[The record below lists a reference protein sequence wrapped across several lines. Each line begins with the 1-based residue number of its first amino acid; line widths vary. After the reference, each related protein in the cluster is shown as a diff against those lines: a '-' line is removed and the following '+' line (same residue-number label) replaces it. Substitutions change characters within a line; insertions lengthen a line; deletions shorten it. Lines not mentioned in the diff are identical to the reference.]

1 MKQADLVVRNAQ
13 VFGTHG
19 SFHGGVAV
27 QDGIIVAVGDDS
39 VLPPGRET
47 IDAQGNALLPGL
59 IDAHVHIRAPGR
71 TDREDFYSGT
81 CAAAAGGITTIL
93 EMPVSQPGVAN
104 AEILLRRAAVASADA
119 VVDFGL
125 YGGGGASNTAEI
137 AGMAEAGAVGF
148 KTFMHGPPKGREQEY
163 EGLHVIDDGAL
174 YDVFAAVAKTGLL
187 ACVHA
192 ENNELV
198 EHGVASMRAQG
209 RLDAFAHG
217 PSRPPLAEIE
227 AANRVILL
235 AKDAGCRVTICHISL
250 PETALMAR
258 RARFSGQEVLIET
271 CPHYLVLT
279 ENAMGELGP
288 FAKINPP
295 LRSEA
300 DRAGLWNCLEQ
311 GWIDYVSSDHAP
323 FTLADKE
330 GSPDDIF
337 AVPAGAPG
345 LETLVP
351 VMADEMLRSSA
362 GGLTS
367 LVKLCALNP
376 AMAFGLYPQKG
387 TLQPG
392 SDGDMVLLDTQRS
405 RVVRRED
412 MKTKSRD
419 SARLYDGWE
428 VTAWPVMTI
437 VRGRVVMREG
447 RIVGERGFGR
457 MVRPRR

>member
-1 MKQADLVVRNAQ
+1 MKEADLVVRNAR
-13 VFGTHG
+13 VFGPEG
-19 SFHGGVAV
+19 SFPGGVAV
-27 QDGIIVAVGDDS
+27 RDGIIVAVADDS
-39 VLPPGRET
+39 ALPPARET
-47 IDAQGNALLPGL
+47 IDAEGRALLPGL

-71 TDREDFYSGT
+71 EEREDFYSGT
-81 CAAAAGGITTIL
+81 CAAAAGGVTTIL

-104 AEILLRRAAVASADA
+104 AGILLHRAAIA
-119 VVDFGL
+119 VDFGL
-125 YGGGGASNTAEI
+125 YGGGGASNTREI
-137 AGMAEAGAVGF
+137 GAMAEAGAVGF
-148 KTFMHGPPKGREQEY
+148 KTFMHAPPKGREQEY

-198 EHGVASMRAQG
+198 EHGIAAMRAQG
-209 RLDAFAHG
+209 RVDVFGHG

-235 AKDAGCRVTICHISL
+235 GKDTGCRVSICHVSL

-258 RARFSGQEVLIET
+258 RARFSGQEVAIET
-271 CPHYLVLT
+271 CPHYLLLT

-300 DRAGLWNCLEQ
+300 DRRGLWNCLEQ

-345 LETLVP
+345 LETMVP
-351 VMADEMLRSSA
+351 VLADEMLRSSS
-362 GGLTS
+362 GGLST
-367 LVKLCALNP
+367 LVKLCSLNP

-392 SDGDMVLLDTQRS
+392 SDADIVLMDTSRS
-405 RVVRRED
+405 RVIRREE
-412 MKTKSRD
+412 MKTKSRA

-428 VTAWPVMTI
+428 VTGWPVMTV
-437 VRGRVVMREG
+437 VRGRVVMRDG
-447 RIVGERGFGR
+447 RIVGERGYGQ
-457 MVRPRR
+457 MVRPRRG